1 MKGSLKKA
9 DCVEGDDRMNL
20 VLMGPPGAGKG
31 TQAKVISKRF
41 NIPHISTGDMLRE
54 AVAAGTDLGNR
65 VAHILEKGLLV
76 PDELMFEIVKERLQ
90 KGDASK
96 GFILDGYPRTVAQ
109 AEKLDEILRELG
121 KSLDAVVLITS
132 TEEEVVRRI
141 SSRRVC
147 PSCGRVYNLLTL
159 KPRQDNLCD
168 DCGTKLI
175 QRKDDL
181 PHTVRERY
189 RIYTEKTAPV
199 LEYYRRTGILKTID
213 GSKALE
219 EVTRDLFESLENM

>member
-1 MKGSLKKA
+1 
-9 DCVEGDDRMNL
+9 MNL

-31 TQAKVISKRF
+31 TQAKVISNKF

-54 AVAAGTDLGNR
+54 AVAAGTDLGKK
-65 VAHILEKGLLV
+65 VAHILEEGLLV
-76 PDELMFEIVKERLQ
+76 PDELMFEIVRERLQ
-90 KGDASK
+90 KGDALK

-109 AEKLDEILRELG
+109 AEKLDEILQELG

-159 KPRQDNLCD
+159 KPAQDNLCD
-168 DCGTKLI
+168 DCGIELI

-213 GSKALE
+213 GSRTLE
-219 EVTRDLFESLENM
+219 EVTKDLFESLENM

>member
-1 MKGSLKKA
+1 
-9 DCVEGDDRMNL
+9 MNL

-31 TQAKVISKRF
+31 TQAKVISKKF

-54 AVAAGTDLGNR
+54 AVAAGTDLGKR
-65 VAHILEKGLLV
+65 VAHILEEGLLV
-76 PDELMFEIVKERLQ
+76 PDELMFAIVKERLQ
-90 KGDASK
+90 REDTSN

-109 AEKLDEILRELG
+109 AQKLKEILQELG
-121 KSLDAVVLITS
+121 KNLDAVILITS
-132 TEEEVVRRI
+132 TEEEVVKRI

-168 DCGTKLI
+168 DCGTELI

-189 RIYTEKTAPV
+189 RIYVEKTAPV
-199 LEYYRRTGILKTID
+199 LEFYRKSGVLKTVD
-213 GSKALE
+213 GSRPLE
-219 EVTRDLFESLENM
+219 EVSKDLFESLENM